1 MPLSGPASDVAPW
14 RGLQTHL
21 QDRWIRGTNLTLGIL
36 PSSWVSGGH
45 SGDTSW
51 RHTAP
56 LAWPQVLRVS
66 PILPLPWPRHP
77 PLPGCS
83 QQLRV
88 GLPASGLGP
97 PNSPPQMAR
106 LTSKVRAL
114 HSKGS
119 SDESPP
125 AISYQDLQSRSTGP
139 VASAAFHLLTRCP
152 QGSCSPTAVS
162 SLLPC
167 PCLYPTM
174 STLVRIVPAPS
185 QSERLIFPFCSRV

>member
-1 MPLSGPASDVAPW
+1 MGTLGTPHGDTQLLWPGPKSSESPPSCPCPGPD
-14 RGLQTHL
+14 THL
-21 QDRWIRGTNLTLGIL
+21 FQDAH
-36 PSSWVSGGH
+36 SS
-45 SGDTSW
+45 
-51 RHTAP
+51 
-56 LAWPQVLRVS
+56 
-66 PILPLPWPRHP
+66 
-77 PLPGCS
+77 
-83 QQLRV
+83 LRV